1 MSAPEPLRTLSRRIE
16 RLLPENGYESPRE
29 LENEDGFFGNI
40 IGNGTHRVGGRK
52 PSRRG
57 QTSVGVESPEAR
69 NDVSRSDTGLV
80 GEEDRDAKKVGIR
93 DRVGCYT
100 WTWFTMTMATGGIAN
115 VLHSSNK
122 SRCRRQIVS
131 DELQS
136 HIDLT
141 GWTYWA

>member
-29 LENEDGFFGNI
+29 PENEDGFFGNI

-57 QTSVGVESPEAR
+57 QTSVGVESPEGR
-69 NDVSRSDTGLV
+69 NDVSRSDSDLAR
-80 GEEDRDAKKVGIR
+80 EEDRDAKKVGIR
-93 DRVGCYT
+93 ERVGCYT

-122 SRCRRQIVS
+122 PRCRRRNDS
-131 DELQS
+131 DALQS